1 MDDGPSPSADSQAT
15 CWTVIRDAAAGRADA
30 RRTFAGRYEPAIR
43 AYLGARWRHSPLIR
57 EIDDAAQD
65 VFLECFRA
73 DGALTRV
80 DEERGGF
87 RGFLYGVT
95 RNVARRTEQAT
106 ARNPRPSDSRIDLRA
121 VEARDEDAS
130 RLFDQAWA
138 RARIAEARALQVRR
152 AAESGNGALERVEIL
167 RLRFERGL
175 PIREIAAHLGVDP
188 ARTHHEYAKARR
200 EFRQA
205 LIDVVREQEDLS
217 VAAAEAECLRLT
229 RMLAS

>member
-1 MDDGPSPSADSQAT
+1 MPRMGESSLT
-15 CWTVIRDAAAGRADA
+15 CWTVIRDAAAGRADDRG
-30 RRTFAGRYEPAIR
+30 RRSPSRYEDAIR

-95 RNVARRTEQAT
+95 RNVARRTEQARHPTHDPRT
-106 ARNPRPSDSRIDLRA
+106 AGRPEGRRRPGRGRLPALRP
-121 VEARDEDAS
+121 
-130 RLFDQAWA
+130 AWA
-138 RARIAEARALQVRR
+138 GPASPRRVRPAGPARGRE
-152 AAESGNGALERVEIL
+152 GNGALERVEIL

-175 PIREIAAHLGVDP
+175 ARSGRSRRTWARIRP
-188 ARTHHEYAKARR
+188 ARTTSTRKARR

-205 LIDVVREQEDLS
+205 LIDVVREHEALG
-217 VAAAEAECLRLT
+217 VAAAEAECCG
-229 RMLAS
+229 